1 MDALTTSCQVAIPAF
16 HCDELRE
23 AALPILHELIASEKK
38 GGNHIEANFK
48 QFPLVREVDEY
59 ELCKSKE
66 KP

>member
-38 GGNHIEANFK
+38 GGNHSEANFK

-59 ELCKSKE
+59 KLFKSKE